1 MNPITQIST
10 HENNCPLAAVDRRLQ
25 DAHRLWHQAEE
36 SYFDPDGFRIA
47 VQNTIQT
54 LRTVTFILQK
64 HKRLVPDFDTWYGVK
79 EQPGYWQKRL
89 LADPLMRWMVNAR
102 NRIEKQ
108 GDLEAKSFVR
118 AEIIASYL
126 EEGPKIE
133 VPAHLFDNPAALFR
147 GVPKDVLQK
156 HVMEN
161 GTLRIQRRW
170 IENSLPEHEL
180 LDALAIAYGR
190 ITELVH
196 DAHRQMGIPGPKTI
210 HHGTGE
216 VFDIAALGW
225 RMPCMIGHEEP
236 RSLLISLADG
246 AVLEFKH
253 EAVKVDLAKAKKA
266 AERYP
271 MNPAEVMGRDYESEE
286 AIAAAYF
293 EMVRSVFLKDGYH
306 LPFLFLFRGR
316 KCVRMFPTPAEN
328 QQQKY
333 LLMRSL
339 ANEVVRYGADA
350 TILVDE
356 LWMAPASDLA
366 PYQRPAELPTRREAL
381 MLALVTKTGEPVD
394 FIAMINRDGDT
405 VSLGETSIIRGGA
418 AFMFAPFYEA
428 WGRPIPEA
436 WLALGRSAL
445 KSE

>member
-1 MNPITQIST
+1 MTESIST
-10 HENNCPLAAVDRRLQ
+10 HEDGCPLAAVDRRLQ

-47 VQNTIQT
+47 AQNTVQT

-79 EQPGYWQKRL
+79 EQSGYWQKRL
-89 LADPLMRWMVNAR
+89 AADPLMCWMKDAR

-108 GDLEAKSFVR
+108 GDLEVNSFVR
-118 AEIIASYL
+118 AEVLASYL
-126 EEGPKIE
+126 EEGPRVEI
-133 VPAHLFDNPAALFR
+133 PAHLFRNPAALMLSI
-147 GVPKDVLQK
+147 PEDVLRK
-156 HVMEN
+156 HVMKH
-161 GTLRIQRRW
+161 GTLRVQRRW
-170 IENSLPEHEL
+170 IENSLPDYEL

-190 ITELVH
+190 ITEIVH
-196 DAHRQMGIPGPKTI
+196 DAHRQMGIPLPRTV
-210 HHGTGE
+210 HDDTGE
-216 VFDIAALGW
+216 AFDIAVMDW

-246 AVLEFKH
+246 STLEFKR
-253 EAVKVDLAKAKKA
+253 EAVKVDLAEAKKA

-293 EMVRSVFLKDGYH
+293 EMARTVFLMDGYH
-306 LPFLFLFRGR
+306 LPFLFLFRNR
-316 KCVRMFPTPAEN
+316 KLVRMFPAPAEN

-333 LLMRSL
+333 LLMRNL
-339 ANEVVRYGADA
+339 ANEAVRNGADA
-350 TILVDE
+350 TIMVGEIWL
-356 LWMAPASDLA
+356 APQSHLA
-366 PYQRPAELPTRREAL
+366 PYQRPAELATRKEAL
-381 MLALVTKTGEPVD
+381 ELTLVTKAGEPVQ
-394 FIAMINRDGDT
+394 FIAMINRNGDS
-405 VSLGETSIIRGGA
+405 VSLGETSVVRGGA
-418 AFMFAPFYEA
+418 AFSFAPFYQA